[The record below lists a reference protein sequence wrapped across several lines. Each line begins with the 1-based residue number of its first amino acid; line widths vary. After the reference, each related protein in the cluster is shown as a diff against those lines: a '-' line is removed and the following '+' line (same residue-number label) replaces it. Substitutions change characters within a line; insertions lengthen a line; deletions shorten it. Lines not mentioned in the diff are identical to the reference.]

1 MAYNQNI
8 PAATDLLSISQ
19 GDIQANFQSLYATIL
34 ANHAS
39 FSPNADFGKHTMVQL
54 VPRAAALA
62 GNPGF
67 WANSGSA
74 NDIMIRN
81 NAGNDINITTKT
93 FTAPDYSSR
102 TVSTTNNYFY
112 VPCGLLV
119 KFGTNHTDASGHLA
133 LPINL
138 HTIGAPYTSV
148 PFALVSGTATP
159 PGGGGQVIFAAVR
172 SVTNAALDIN
182 TRNSEGNPISGSV
195 QWLTIGL
202 Y

>member
-81 NAGNDINITTKT
+81 NAGNDINITTRG
-93 FTAPDYSSR
+93 FTLN
-102 TVSTTNNYFY
+102 TNGYTY
-112 VPCGLLV
+112 LPSGLLL
-119 KFGTNHTDASGHLA
+119 KFGMATTALAGGIYTKTVNMDAIAAHYSQRPFLQITPLA
-133 LPINL
+133 
-138 HTIGAPYTSV
+138 
-148 PFALVSGTATP
+148 
-159 PGGGGQVIFAAVR
+159 
-172 SVTNAALDIN
+172 D
-182 TRNSEGNPISGSV
+182 ISGSGTLNRLALLRPDYTSAQFTIQSYDGTGHTEV
-195 QWLTIGL
+195 ATFSWLAIGTV
-202 Y
+202 